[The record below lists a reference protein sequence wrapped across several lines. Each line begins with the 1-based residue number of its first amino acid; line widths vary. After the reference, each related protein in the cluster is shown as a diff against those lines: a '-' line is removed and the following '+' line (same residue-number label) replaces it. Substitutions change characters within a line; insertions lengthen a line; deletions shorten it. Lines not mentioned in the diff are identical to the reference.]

1 MKYTIIIDEQE
12 KLPYSF
18 SSPNISTKRLSLKT
32 GDYTIEGH
40 EGAFSLERKSLDD
53 YTNSLLLE
61 RFYKEL
67 ERLKAFQ
74 FKAVIVEGSLEQIRR
89 REYSASIPSEE
100 VLVRTSEIMIKYG
113 IPVIFCGDR
122 QHAIHLVEILTE
134 TYLNSL
140 KVKKNVRKPR
150 RTMQN
155 KEDIL

>member
-18 SSPNISTKRLSLKT
+18 TNLNISTKRLSLKT

-40 EGAFSLERKSLDD
+40 EEAFSLERKSLDD

-67 ERLKAFQ
+67 ERLQ
-74 FKAVIVEGSLEQIRR
+74 SFKFRAVLVEGSLEQIKKRG
-89 REYSASIPSEE
+89 YSASIPSDE
-100 VLVRTSEIMIKYG
+100 VLEKTSEIMIKYG

-134 TYLNSL
+134 TYLKNL